1 MKNLTLIIPA
11 KNEEIS
17 LPRVLEE
24 IKKYKCKKI
33 IILSKKDRKTFD
45 AISNFKCKIIKQ
57 KIDGYGAALI
67 EGIHNVQ
74 TKYLCIFNADGSF
87 DPKYLNQ
94 MLKYANKN
102 YDFNIDTE
110 FYGANLVPQVGDI
123 IMFQEGYFEVDN
135 VVNNQLF
142 VGKDPD
148 YPNSVNPLNPGLQ
161 NFGWDISILCKTHYV
176 PQDRVNITKAR
187 L

>member
-1 MKNLTLIIPA
+1 MYGENVEGKFYIGP
-11 KNEEIS
+11 
-17 LPRVLEE
+17 VL
-24 IKKYKCKKI
+24 
-33 IILSKKDRKTFD
+33 LS
-45 AISNFKCKIIKQ
+45 C
-57 KIDGYGAALI
+57 LI
-67 EGIHNVQ
+67 ERNDQVFPTSDLGPDLVYGIDVA
-74 TKYLCIFNADGSF
+74 F
-87 DPKYLNQ
+87 
-94 MLKYANKN
+94 LKDDLLNKN

-142 VGKDPD
+142 VGKDPE
-148 YPNSVNPLNPGLQ
+148 YPNSINPINPGLQ

>member
-1 MKNLTLIIPA
+1 MYGENVEGKFYIGPVLLNCLIDRNDQAFPTSDLGVDLA
-11 KNEEIS
+11 WG
-17 LPRVLEE
+17 
-24 IKKYKCKKI
+24 IKVAF
-33 IILSKKDRKTFD
+33 LKDD
-45 AISNFKCKIIKQ
+45 
-57 KIDGYGAALI
+57 L
-67 EGIHNVQ
+67 
-74 TKYLCIFNADGSF
+74 L
-87 DPKYLNQ
+87 
-94 MLKYANKN
+94 NKN

-142 VGKDPD
+142 VGKDPE

>member
-1 MKNLTLIIPA
+1 MALFGSTRDVSALRFINRELMGNIITQQVAYYKFNLGQT
-11 KNEEIS
+11 
-17 LPRVLEE
+17 RVNMYGENGEGKFYMGPVL
-24 IKKYKCKKI
+24 
-33 IILSKKDRKTFD
+33 LS
-45 AISNFKCKIIKQ
+45 C
-57 KIDGYGAALI
+57 LI
-67 EGIHNVQ
+67 ERNDQLFPTSDLGPDLVYGIDVA
-74 TKYLCIFNADGSF
+74 F
-87 DPKYLNQ
+87 
-94 MLKYANKN
+94 LKDDLLNKN

-142 VGKDPD
+142 VGKDPE
-148 YPNSVNPLNPGLQ
+148 YPNSINPLNPGLQ

-176 PQDRVNITKAR
+176 PQDKVNITKAR

>member
-1 MKNLTLIIPA
+1 MYGENVEGKFYVGP
-11 KNEEIS
+11 
-17 LPRVLEE
+17 VL
-24 IKKYKCKKI
+24 
-33 IILSKKDRKTFD
+33 LS
-45 AISNFKCKIIKQ
+45 C
-57 KIDGYGAALI
+57 LI
-67 EGIHNVQ
+67 ERNDQSFPTSDLGPDLVYGIDVA
-74 TKYLCIFNADGSF
+74 F
-87 DPKYLNQ
+87 
-94 MLKYANKN
+94 LKDDLLNKN

-142 VGKDPD
+142 VGKDPE
-148 YPNSVNPLNPGLQ
+148 YPNSINPLNPGLQ

>member
-1 MKNLTLIIPA
+1 MYGENVEGKFYIGP
-11 KNEEIS
+11 
-17 LPRVLEE
+17 VL
-24 IKKYKCKKI
+24 
-33 IILSKKDRKTFD
+33 LS
-45 AISNFKCKIIKQ
+45 C
-57 KIDGYGAALI
+57 LI
-67 EGIHNVQ
+67 ERNDQVFPTSDLGVDLVYGIDVA
-74 TKYLCIFNADGSF
+74 F
-87 DPKYLNQ
+87 
-94 MLKYANKN
+94 LKDDLLNKN

-123 IMFQEGYFEVDN
+123 IMYQEGYFEVDN

-142 VGKDPD
+142 VGKDPE
-148 YPNSVNPLNPGLQ
+148 YPNSINPLNPGLQ

>member
-1 MKNLTLIIPA
+1 MYGENVEGKFYIGP
-11 KNEEIS
+11 
-17 LPRVLEE
+17 VL
-24 IKKYKCKKI
+24 
-33 IILSKKDRKTFD
+33 LS
-45 AISNFKCKIIKQ
+45 C
-57 KIDGYGAALI
+57 LI
-67 EGIHNVQ
+67 ERNDQLFPTSDLGPDLVYGIDVA
-74 TKYLCIFNADGSF
+74 F
-87 DPKYLNQ
+87 
-94 MLKYANKN
+94 LKDDLLNKN

-142 VGKDPD
+142 VGKDPE
-148 YPNSVNPLNPGLQ
+148 YPNSINPLNPGLQ

>member
-1 MKNLTLIIPA
+1 MALFGGSRDVSALRYINRELMGNIITQQVAYYKYNLGQT
-11 KNEEIS
+11 
-17 LPRVLEE
+17 RVNMYGENVEGKFYVGPVL
-24 IKKYKCKKI
+24 
-33 IILSKKDRKTFD
+33 LS
-45 AISNFKCKIIKQ
+45 C
-57 KIDGYGAALI
+57 LI
-67 EGIHNVQ
+67 ERNDQSFPTSDLGPDLVYGIDVA
-74 TKYLCIFNADGSF
+74 F
-87 DPKYLNQ
+87 
-94 MLKYANKN
+94 LKDDLLNKN

-142 VGKDPD
+142 VGKDPE
-148 YPNSVNPLNPGLQ
+148 YPNSINPLNPGLQ

>member
-1 MKNLTLIIPA
+1 MYGENVEGKFYIGP
-11 KNEEIS
+11 
-17 LPRVLEE
+17 VL
-24 IKKYKCKKI
+24 
-33 IILSKKDRKTFD
+33 LS
-45 AISNFKCKIIKQ
+45 C
-57 KIDGYGAALI
+57 LI
-67 EGIHNVQ
+67 ERNDQLFPTSDLGPDLVYGIDVA
-74 TKYLCIFNADGSF
+74 F
-87 DPKYLNQ
+87 
-94 MLKYANKN
+94 LKDDLLNKN

-142 VGKDPD
+142 VGKDPE